1 MTYAFFYI
9 AFCLLVIALCIKPLG
24 WYMARVY
31 MRRALLLEL
40 PLGWLERGIY
50 RCCGV
55 RADEE
60 MSWKQYA
67 AAILMLGAVSFL
79 VLYAML
85 LSQHLLPL
93 NPQNMPA
100 LAPDLAF
107 NVAMSFVTNTNWQS
121 YGGETTL
128 SYFSQMAGLTVQ
140 NFLSAATGMAVAVA
154 LCRGI
159 SRKRSD
165 TLGNAWVDVVRSI
178 LYILLPLSVL
188 FALFLASQG
197 VVQNLLA
204 YTPYL
209 SLEGQE
215 GLIAQGPAASQVA
228 IKMLGSNGGGFF
240 NANAAHPFENP
251 NAYTNLIQILSILL
265 IPASFTYLFGVMV
278 GDRRQGWVLFSAM
291 TIIFVPLAL
300 LAAYGE
306 LRPNPTLDS
315 AIVDSA
321 QGNMEGKEVRF
332 GAASSAMWAV
342 STTATSNGSV
352 NAMHASF
359 APLSGLIPLLFIQ
372 FGEVVYGGVGSG
384 LYGMA
389 VYVLLTVFIGGLMV
403 GRTPEYL
410 GKKIGAFEIK
420 MASLVVIIPASMVL
434 AGTAIAISTEAGRSG
449 ILNPGA
455 HGFTEVLYALSSAS
469 NNNGSAFAGLSANS
483 TFYNILLGV
492 AMFVGRYWV
501 MIPVLALAGSLA
513 TKSAT
518 PAGAGTLP
526 TTTLLFTSML
536 AGVVVLLDV
545 LTYVPSW
552 ALGPLA
558 DYVLLQ
564 GAVP

>member
-67 AAILMLGAVSFL
+67 AAILMLGAASFL
-79 VLYAML
+79 ALYAML

-178 LYILLPLSVL
+178 LYILLPLSVV

-420 MASLVVIIPASMVL
+420 MASLVVIIPASIVL

>member
-1 MTYAFFYI
+1 MIYAFFYI
-9 AFCLLVIALCIKPLG
+9 AFCLLVIAICIKPLG

-31 MRRALLLEL
+31 MRRDLILEL
-40 PLGWLERGIY
+40 PLGWIERGIY
-50 RCCGV
+50 RLCGI
-55 RADEE
+55 RPDDE
-60 MSWKQYA
+60 MDWKRYA
-67 AAILMLGAVSFL
+67 ISIVTLGLVGFILLYILLLG
-79 VLYAML
+79 
-85 LSQHLLPL
+85 QHLLPL

-100 LAPDLAF
+100 LSPDLAF
-107 NVAMSFVTNTNWQS
+107 NVAMSFITNTNWQS

-159 SRKRSD
+159 GRKRSD

-178 LYILLPLSVL
+178 LYILLPLSII
-188 FALFLASQG
+188 FALLLSSQG
-197 VVQNLLA
+197 VIQNFTA
-204 YTPYL
+204 YTPYT

-215 GLIAQGPAASQVA
+215 GVIAQGPVASQIA

-240 NANAAHPFENP
+240 NVNAAHPFENP
-251 NAYTNLIQILSILL
+251 NAFTNLIQILSILL

-300 LAAYGE
+300 LTAYGE
-306 LRPNPTLDS
+306 QLPNPKIDT
-315 AIVDSA
+315 AMVDVS
-321 QGNMEGKEVRF
+321 QGNMEGKEMRF
-332 GAASSAMWAV
+332 GTASSAMWAV

-352 NAMHASF
+352 NSMHGSY

-434 AGTAIAISTEAGRSG
+434 VGTAIAISTEAGRAG

-455 HGFTEVLYALSSAS
+455 QGFSEVLYALSSAS

-483 TFYNILLGV
+483 PFYNVLLGV

-501 MIPVLALAGSLA
+501 IIPILALAGALA
-513 TKSAT
+513 SKSAT
-518 PAGAGTLP
+518 PASAGTLP
-526 TTTLLFTSML
+526 TTTLLFTTML

-558 DYVLLQ
+558 EHVLLY
-564 GAVP
+564 GAAP

>member
-1 MTYAFFYI
+1 MTYAFLYI
-9 AFCLLVIALCIKPLG
+9 AFCLVVIALCIKPLG

-31 MRRALLLEL
+31 MRRNLLLEL
-40 PLGWLERGIY
+40 PLGWLEKSIY
-50 RCCGV
+50 RMCGI
-55 RADEE
+55 RPDEE
-60 MSWKQYA
+60 MDWKRYA
-67 AAILMLGAVSFL
+67 ISIVMLGFVGFM
-79 VLYAML
+79 VLYAL
-85 LSQHLLPL
+85 LLMQHLLPL
-93 NPQNMPA
+93 NPQSMPA
-100 LAPDLAF
+100 LSPDLAF

-178 LYILLPLSVL
+178 LYILLPLSL
-188 FALFLASQG
+188 IFAVFLASQG

-204 YTPYL
+204 YTPFI

-240 NANAAHPFENP
+240 NVNAAHPFENP

-306 LRPNPTLDS
+306 QLPNPKIDA
-315 AIVDSA
+315 AIIDVS

-332 GAASSAMWAV
+332 GVASSAMWAV

-352 NAMHASF
+352 NSMHASF

-434 AGTAIAISTEAGRSG
+434 VGTAIAVSTEAGRAG

-455 HGFTEVLYALSSAS
+455 QGFTEVLYALSSAS

-483 TFYNILLGV
+483 TFYNVLLGI

-501 MIPVLALAGSLA
+501 IIPVLALAGSLA
-513 TKSAT
+513 AKSAT

-526 TTTLLFTSML
+526 TTTLLFTIML

-558 DYVLLQ
+558 EHVLLQ
-564 GAVP
+564 GVAP